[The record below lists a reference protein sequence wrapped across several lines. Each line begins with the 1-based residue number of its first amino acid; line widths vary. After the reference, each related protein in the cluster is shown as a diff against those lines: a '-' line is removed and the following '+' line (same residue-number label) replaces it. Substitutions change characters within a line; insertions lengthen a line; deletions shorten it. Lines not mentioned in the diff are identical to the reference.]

1 MAAANTCD
9 SEMLLAMVKHGDF
22 QYGIAVAV
30 SYELSVQD
38 VVVRGEGFVGPSCR
52 SIVGADLTAV
62 VSFLVKP
69 AQESDTGEAD
79 LKITTYQGDGGTRLH
94 TLANMVTRGHSY
106 SMQRESP
113 PAMYTQSFVHVGNMS
128 AGTAASPRADE
139 VLDMTNVTVA

>member
-1 MAAANTCD
+1 MAAANACD
-9 SEMLLAMVKHGDF
+9 SEVLLAKVEHGTF
-22 QYGIAVAV
+22 QYGVAVAV
-30 SYELSVQD
+30 SYELSIQD

-52 SIVGADLTAV
+52 AIVGADLVAV
-62 VSFLVKP
+62 VNFLVKP
-69 AQESDTGEAD
+69 AQESDTGPAD

-94 TLANMVTRGHSY
+94 TLKNMVTRGFSY

-128 AGTAASPRADE
+128 AGTASSPRSDE

>member
-1 MAAANTCD
+1 MAAANPCD
-9 SEMLLAMVKHGDF
+9 SEVLLAKVEHGTF

-38 VVVRGEGFVGPSCR
+38 VVIRGEGFVGPSCR
-52 SIVGADLTAV
+52 GLIAADLTAV

-69 AQESDTGEAD
+69 AQESDTGEAE
-79 LKITTYQGDGGTRLH
+79 LKITTYQADGGTRLH

>member
-1 MAAANTCD
+1 MAAANPCD
-9 SEMLLAMVKHGDF
+9 SEILLAKVEHGTF

-38 VVVRGEGFVGPSCR
+38 VVIRGEGFVGPSCR
-52 SIVGADLTAV
+52 GLVGADLTAV

-79 LKITTYQGDGGTRLH
+79 LKITTYQADGGTVLH
-94 TLANMVTRGHSY
+94 TLKDMVTRGFSY

-128 AGTAASPRADE
+128 AGTAASPRVDE